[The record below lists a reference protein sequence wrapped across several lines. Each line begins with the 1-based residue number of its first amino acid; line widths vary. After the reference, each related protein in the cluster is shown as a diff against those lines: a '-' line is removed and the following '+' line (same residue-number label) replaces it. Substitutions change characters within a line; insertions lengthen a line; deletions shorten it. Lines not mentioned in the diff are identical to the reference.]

1 MKQSVKISR
10 DKLSLL
16 SARGRYIRS
25 TSYIPLKWENMR
37 SIADITKLNEIALRS
52 QEVLYITYLI

>member
-25 TSYIPLKWENMR
+25 TSYIPLKWDDMR
-37 SIADITKLNEIALRS
+37 SIADITKLGETVALNKTQS
-52 QEVLYITYLI
+52 FEDII